1 MVIARK
7 IAYNVLVSTISKILA
22 TILALVSIGL
32 ITRYLGKEGF
42 GNYATVMAFFAFFG
56 AMGDLGLY
64 TVSTREISRPEAD
77 ASKIMSNVFTMRL
90 LISLLIMLI
99 SPLII
104 IFFPYPHEVKYAI
117 IIIAASFFF
126 SSAYQVLNGV
136 FQKNLAIDKIAMSEL
151 TGKVLQV
158 ILVAAAVKYDLGFQW
173 VISPLLFYMILSF
186 SMILFWSRKYV
197 KLRIRFD
204 FDYWKKILKESYPI
218 GIVAIVTFVYF
229 KIDTIILSVMKSSA
243 DVGIYNAA
251 YKVIENISFF
261 PGMIIGLIF
270 PIMSQHIFSDRE
282 KFQDIS
288 DKTFKIFVILVVP
301 LIVGTMFLSEGIIGL
316 IGGIGFDQSANVLRI
331 LVFSLAFIFFGNFFN
346 AVIISANFQKKLMY
360 VLVFAA
366 VFNVVANL
374 LIIPA
379 SSRPYFSAAY
389 VAAFTEFIVA
399 SSTFYIVLKKIN
411 YYPKAEKFWAI
422 VISGIAMAGFLFIF
436 QEKNFFIAAFGAVFV
451 YVAFLWLLK
460 AVRTEEIMSIIS
472 KKGVSTGAT
481 ESAGIS

>member
-7 IAYNVLVSTISKILA
+7 IAYNVLVSTVSKILA
-22 TILALVSIGL
+22 TVLALVSIGL
-32 ITRYLGKEGF
+32 ITRYLGKNGF
-42 GNYATVMAFFAFFG
+42 GDYATVMAFFAFFG
-56 AMGDLGLY
+56 AVGDLGLY
-64 TVSTREISRPEAD
+64 TVSTREISRPGAD
-77 ASKIMSNVFTMRL
+77 ASKIMSNVFTMRI
-90 LISLLIMLI
+90 LISFSIMLA
-99 SPLII
+99 SPVLI
-104 IFFPYPHEVKYAI
+104 IFFPYPQEVKYAI
-117 IIIAASFFF
+117 IIIAASFLF

-136 FQKNLAIDKIAMSEL
+136 FQKNLAIDKIAISEL

-158 ILVAAAVKYDLGFQW
+158 ALVAMAVKYDLGFQW

-186 SMILFWSRKYV
+186 SMILFWSRKYI

-218 GIVAIVTFVYF
+218 GIVAIITFVYF

-282 KFQDIS
+282 KFRDIS

-301 LIVGTMFLSEGIIGL
+301 LVIGTMFLSEGIIGL

-331 LVFSLAFIFFGNFFN
+331 LAFSLAFIFFGNFFN
-346 AVIISANFQKKLMY
+346 AVIISANYQKKLMY

-366 VFNVVANL
+366 VFNVTANL
-374 LIIPA
+374 LLIP
-379 SSRPYFSAAY
+379 SSSKPYFSAAY

-399 SSTFYIVLKKIN
+399 FSTFYIVVKKVN
-411 YYPKAEKFWAI
+411 YCPKAEKFWAI
-422 VISGIAMAGFLFIF
+422 VVSGIAMAAFLFIF
-436 QEKNFFIAAFGAVFV
+436 GDINFFARAFGATFV
-451 YVAFLWLLK
+451 YIIFLWLLK
-460 AVRTEEIMSIIS
+460 AVRTEEIKSIIS
-472 KKGVSTGAT
+472 KKGVSSGAT

>member
-7 IAYNVLVSTISKILA
+7 IAYNVLVSTVSKILA
-22 TILALVSIGL
+22 TVLALVSIGL

-56 AMGDLGLY
+56 AAGDLGLY
-64 TVSTREISRPEAD
+64 TVSTREISRPGAD
-77 ASKIMSNVFTMRL
+77 ASRIMSNVFTMRL

-99 SPLII
+99 SPLLV
-104 IFFPYPHEVKYAI
+104 IFFPYPQEVKYAI
-117 IIIAASFFF
+117 IIVAASFLF

-136 FQKNLAIDKIAMSEL
+136 FQKNLAIDKIAISEL
-151 TGKVLQV
+151 TGKILQV
-158 ILVAAAVKYDLGFQW
+158 VLVAAAVKYDLGFQW

-186 SMILFWSRKYV
+186 SMILFWSRKYI
-197 KLRIRFD
+197 KLKIRFD
-204 FDYWKKILKESYPI
+204 FDYWKKILRESYPI
-218 GIVAIVTFVYF
+218 GIVSIVTFVYF
-229 KIDTIILSVMKSSA
+229 KIDTIILSIMKSSA

-282 KFQDIS
+282 KFRDIS

-301 LIVGTMFLSEGIIGL
+301 LIIGTLFLSEGIINL
-316 IGGIGFDQSANVLRI
+316 IGGIGFDQSSNVLRI

-346 AVIISANFQKKLMY
+346 AVIISANYQKRLMY

-366 VFNVVANL
+366 VFNVTANL
-374 LIIPA
+374 LLIP
-379 SSRPYFSAAY
+379 SSSQPYFSAAY
-389 VAAFTEFIVA
+389 VAALTEFIVVA
-399 SSTFYIVLKKIN
+399 TTFYIVVKKIK

-422 VISGIAMAGFLFIF
+422 IASGIAMSAFLFIF
-436 QEKNFFIAAFGAVFV
+436 KDMNFFIRAFVATFV
-451 YVAFLWLLK
+451 YVVFLWLLK
-460 AVRTEEIMSIIS
+460 AVKTEEIMSIIS

-481 ESAGIS
+481 EAANIS